1 MKIGLI
7 SDTHGHVPNTVH
19 TALAGVNYILHAG
32 DVGPMDVITE
42 LEAIAPV
49 YAVLGNTDHG
59 IALPETRLEEFDG
72 RKILIHHIVD
82 VDYPAQT
89 VRELLRTEKPE
100 IVVFGHTHMPFDER
114 RSKIRFINPGSA
126 SQPRGGTA
134 PSVAILELSGEP
146 PTLQSIALTT
156 LNG

>member
-72 RKILIHHIVD
+72 IKILIHHIVD
-82 VDYPAQT
+82 VDYPSQT
-89 VRELLRTEKPE
+89 VRELLSTEKPE

-134 PSVAILELSGEP
+134 PSVAILELSGET
-146 PTLQSIALTT
+146 PTLQSIALQ
-156 LNG
+156 NS

>member
-19 TALAGVNYILHAG
+19 TALAGVNCILHAG

-42 LEAIAPV
+42 LEVIAPV

-82 VDYPAQT
+82 VDYPSQT
-89 VRELLRTEKPE
+89 VRELLSTEKPE

-146 PTLQSIALTT
+146 PTLQSIALH
-156 LNG
+156 NS

>member
-19 TALAGVNYILHAG
+19 TALAGVNCILHAG

-82 VDYPAQT
+82 VDYPSQT
-89 VRELLRTEKPE
+89 VRELLSTEKPE

-146 PTLQSIALTT
+146 PTLQSIALQ
-156 LNG
+156 NS

>member
-7 SDTHGHVPNTVH
+7 SDTHGHVSNTVH
-19 TALAGVNYILHAG
+19 TALAGVNCILHAG

-59 IALPETRLEEFDG
+59 IALPETRLEEFD
-72 RKILIHHIVD
+72 RIKILIHHIVD
-82 VDYPAQT
+82 VDYPSQT
-89 VRELLRTEKPE
+89 VRELLSTEKPE

-134 PSVAILELSGEP
+134 PSVAILELSGET
-146 PTLQSIALTT
+146 PTLQSIALQ
-156 LNG
+156 NS

>member
-19 TALAGVNYILHAG
+19 TALAGVNCILHAG

-82 VDYPAQT
+82 VDYPSQT
-89 VRELLRTEKPE
+89 VRELLSTEKPE

-134 PSVAILELSGEP
+134 PSVAILELSGET
-146 PTLQSIALTT
+146 PTLQSIALQ
-156 LNG
+156 NS